1 MTKLTKKASL
11 EATVRVPTISESL
24 RELEGAIN
32 ANVEALTALEKALTP
47 VLRASEATN
56 EAPDVSSLIEDSES
70 LMRNQVSHLTSLV
83 NWQGARLH
91 SLLQRCDVGS

>member
-1 MTKLTKKASL
+1 MAKLTKKASL
-11 EATVRVPTISESL
+11 EAIVKVPTISESL

-47 VLRASEATN
+47 VLRASEATK
-56 EAPDVSSLIEDSES
+56 EVPEVSSLLEDSES
-70 LMRNQVSHLTSLV
+70 LLRNRVSHLTLLV
-83 NWQGARLH
+83 NWQGAWLN